1 MAVAPGIHIVEDF
14 EKAFQD
20 CLAAL
25 TNPDLHNARDSDEIR
40 TTVDLTIQR
49 FLDVSKQMD
58 CFFLQKRLLLSVQ
71 KPEHLLVENI
81 QELAAEVKRKD
92 ELIEKYNAKI
102 QTWQNLLQDVPG
114 MPRPQPPP
122 VPPQPPQNLPAM
134 QGSPS
139 PMQPQVVQQPGTTAH
154 GHHMMHPHTMP
165 PMTSSP
171 APVQPGMM
179 MQSQPM
185 HPQQHMGAAQQPGG
199 LQGPLAYLERT
210 MSNIANNNK
219 IWMTLKHSN

>member
-1 MAVAPGIHIVEDF
+1 MAVAPGIHIVEEF
-14 EKAFQD
+14 EKSFQD

-25 TNPDLHNARDSDEIR
+25 TNFDLHNARDPDEIR
-40 TTVDLTIQR
+40 TSVDLTIQR

-92 ELIEKYNAKI
+92 ELIEKYNNKI
-102 QTWQNLLQDVPG
+102 QTWQTLLQDASG
-114 MPRPQPPP
+114 GTPRQPLPAQPQPPP
-122 VPPQPPQNLPAM
+122 PPPPPNVTTL

-139 PMQPQVVQQPGTTAH
+139 QMPPQVVQQPGAATH
-154 GHHMMHPHTMP
+154 SHHMMHPHNIP

-171 APVQPGMM
+171 APIQPGMV
-179 MQSQPM
+179 MQSQQM
-185 HPQQHMGAAQQPGG
+185 HPQQHMGGAQQQGG

-210 MSNIANNNK
+210 MSNIGH
-219 IWMTLKHSN
+219 L